1 METFTV
7 VMWVVLLIVFLIV
20 EAMTA
25 QLVTI
30 WFAVGAGAALIV
42 RLCKLPLWLQLVV
55 FLVVSAVALLLTRP
69 LLKKLTK
76 QPVQPTNAD
85 RCIGQIAVVTEK
97 IDNLAGKGQAVVQ
110 GSVWTARS
118 ADDSVIPKDACVRV
132 ERIDGVKLIVAQQKE
147 D

>member
-1 METFTV
+1 METFTL
-7 VMWVVLLIVFLIV
+7 VMWVVLLAVFLIV

-55 FLVVSAVALLLTRP
+55 FLVVSAAALLLTRP

-76 QPVQPTNAD
+76 QSAQPTNAD

-118 ADDSVIPKDACVRV
+118 SDGAVIPKDACVRV
-132 ERIDGVKLIVAQQKE
+132 ERIDGVKLIVSQQKE
-147 D
+147 E